1 MAIEVKVPKD
11 IKEYKEKVIAGMNLK
26 QLLCLCIAGWVNVA
40 IALIFIAWLKMPIE
54 IISWL
59 MIIAS
64 IPIVSFG
71 WFKRNGL
78 SFEVYVKQFFKYHIS
93 TGTRKK
99 KRKKN
104 DGQQDMSE
112 SKELGGQER

>member
-26 QLLCLCIAGWVNVA
+26 QLLCLCIAGGVNVA

-78 SFEVYVKQFFKYHIS
+78 SFEVYVKQFLNTIF
-93 TGTRKK
+93 RQELE
-99 KRKKN
+99 KRNEKRMMVSKTCQKVKN
-104 DGQQDMSE
+104 
-112 SKELGGQER
+112 